1 MKLGPVGPGM
11 QRSQSMKSP
20 VGRKGNAA
28 RNRTSRY
35 IGVGSSNRKN
45 QWQARILVHGKVSHS
60 AKTHTWH
67 VKYLAEVAQAP
78 SSLNFC
84 LLTQAAEIFC

>member
-1 MKLGPVGPGM
+1 MKSALQEDVKLGPVGPGM

-20 VGRKGNAA
+20 VGRKGSAA

-45 QWQARILVHGKVSHS
+45 QWQARILVHGKVGRPTMPLPWHIIRIHNPALLLRKSEG
-60 AKTHTWH
+60 KT
-67 VKYLAEVAQAP
+67 
-78 SSLNFC
+78 N
-84 LLTQAAEIFC
+84 